1 MQEQIFLK
9 IGLSDKDK
17 LCSTTS
23 GVLKKKGL
31 LKEIK
36 ARRWEFV
43 SPFEFWR
50 TTRSYI
56 STTHFWSQAWSPI
69 SLACLMGIHITLMDS
84 VTAHFENHCWL
95 MPLAQEKK
103 IFEWRKST
111 HLSSLSSSWRIFY
124 GVSLSNATN
133 KSYRI
138 LWNARN
144 DGLSIRQK
152 GQSYWLLLHTDDRV
166 DRSSVIDN
174 PLCVDLSD
182 PS

>member
-1 MQEQIFLK
+1 MQKQIFLK

-17 LCSTTS
+17 LCSITS
-23 GVLKKKGL
+23 AQ
-31 LKEIK
+31 KERIVERNK
-36 ARRWEFV
+36 SSEMRVWFV

-84 VTAHFENHCWL
+84 VTTHLENHCWL

-103 IFEWRKST
+103 SSSGENQLS
-111 HLSSLSSSWRIFY
+111 LSSLSSSWRIFY
-124 GVSLSNATN
+124 GVSLSNAMN
-133 KSYRI
+133 KSNFMKCEIWRTFYPTK
-138 LWNARN
+138 
-144 DGLSIRQK
+144 GSFLSIIVT
-152 GQSYWLLLHTDDRV
+152 YWHV

-182 PS
+182 TL